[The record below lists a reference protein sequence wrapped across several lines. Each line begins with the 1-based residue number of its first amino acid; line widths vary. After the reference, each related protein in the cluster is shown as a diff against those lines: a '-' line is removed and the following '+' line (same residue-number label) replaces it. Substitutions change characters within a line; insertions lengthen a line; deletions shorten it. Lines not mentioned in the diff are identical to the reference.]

1 MSLDYIG
8 RCCECDRV
16 VAWTSSE
23 ISPKELARIV
33 ADNIRCGLSIER
45 METEDVRTIFGHADG
60 CAQKRRKKPDEKQ
73 LF

>member
-8 RCCECDRV
+8 RCGECDRV

-45 METEDVRTIFGHADG
+45 METDEVRTIFGHAAD
-60 CAQKRRKKPDEKQ
+60 CSQKLRKKPID
-73 LF
+73 